1 VTGAIPRGAA
11 SHAHVVPRPAATV
24 VLFRDAT
31 DGGEPELLLT
41 RRPSTMAFGP
51 DLHVFP
57 GGAVEPE
64 DADAARGEDAWH
76 VARVAAAR
84 ELREEAGIALDPGTL
99 IPLSLWTTPPVMPRR
114 YSTRFFAAWLPRDAE
129 PRFDPREVVDHA
141 WLTPTAALDAMADGR
156 IDLWIPTSSTL
167 QQLEGI
173 RRPDDIAPRFI
184 AQVEPGRPRYERQD
198 ATLARIEATGAG
210 GVTGRR
216 AVGWLVGRE
225 RLVLVDH
232 GDPAEEA
239 ADLVIE
245 AVVDRGGHLEAIVL
259 TSPYPDHS
267 GGVEGLALRLD
278 IPVFGLAGAGR
289 RLPHGTRDL
298 PDGASLPV
306 GDVPLTA
313 LRDDRGD
320 EPRSGHRGGPGRG
333 TYRLPDGRV
342 LPTA

>member
-1 VTGAIPRGAA
+1 VTGAIPWGAA

-24 VLFRDAT
+24 VLFRDAPGT
-31 DGGEPELLLT
+31 DGEAELLLT

-57 GGAVEPE
+57 GGAVETP
-64 DADAARGEDAWH
+64 DADGAPDDDPWQIARI
-76 VARVAAAR
+76 AAAR
-84 ELREEAGIALDPGTL
+84 ELHEEAGIDVDPATL
-99 IPLSLWTTPPVMPRR
+99 VPLSLWTTPPIMPRR
-114 YSTRFFAAWLPRDAE
+114 YATRFFGAWLPRGAE

-141 WLTPTAALDAMADGR
+141 WLTPTLALDAMADGD

-167 QQLEGI
+167 QQVQGV
-173 RRPDDIAPRFI
+173 RGPDDIAPRF
-184 AQVEPGRPRYERQD
+184 AARVPASRPRYARDD

-210 GVTGRR
+210 GITGRR

-232 GDPAEEA
+232 GDPAEDV

-245 AVVDRGGHLEAIVL
+245 AVVDRGAHLEAIVL
-259 TSPYPDHS
+259 TSPDPEHS
-267 GGVEGLALRLD
+267 GGAEALALRLG
-278 IPVFGLAGAGR
+278 IPVFGLTGARR
-289 RLPHGTRDL
+289 RLPHEIREL
-298 PDGASLPV
+298 RDGATVPC

-313 LRDDRGD
+313 TSVDRAM
-320 EPRSGHRGGPGRG
+320 PGAG
-333 TYRLPDGRV
+333 TYRLADGRA